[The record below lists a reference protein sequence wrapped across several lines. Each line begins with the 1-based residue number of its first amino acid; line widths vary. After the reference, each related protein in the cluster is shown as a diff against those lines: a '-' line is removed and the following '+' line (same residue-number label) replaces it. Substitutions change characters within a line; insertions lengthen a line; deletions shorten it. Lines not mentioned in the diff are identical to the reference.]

1 MKNLEI
7 IVYNEYDSLGFRN
20 DFRIGLRFFNKEHK
34 KEETGEKMK
43 NYKLLIQYD
52 GGRYK
57 GWQRLGNGDQSIQ
70 GKIENVLTEMVGEKI
85 EIIGCSR
92 TDAGVH
98 ALSQVAN
105 FKMNKEMTEK
115 EVMNYLN
122 HYLPNDISISKVAIV
137 PDRFHARYNAK
148 DKTYVYK
155 IWNKSYT
162 NPFMRKY
169 SMHVE
174 KKLNVKR
181 MEQAAA
187 YFVGKHDFTAFSN
200 AKSKKKSMVKEIYS
214 IDIKEVEGFL
224 EIRVS
229 GDGFLYNMVRKI
241 VGTLIEIGL
250 GKIEADAIPAI
261 IAEKDRS
268 LTGMMAEANGLFLE
282 KVQF

>member
-1 MKNLEI
+1 MSLPVFKLFSIFKFIVLKN
-7 IVYNEYDSLGFRN
+7 NN
-20 DFRIGLRFFNKEHK
+20 PLRTK
-34 KEETGEKMK
+34 KKRTGEQMK

-70 GKIENVLTEMVGEKI
+70 GKIENVLTEMAGEKI

-105 FKMNKEMTEK
+105 FKMNKDMTET
-115 EVMNYLN
+115 EVMDYVN
-122 HYLPNDISISKVAIV
+122 HYLPNDISLLKVENV
-137 PDRFHARYNAK
+137 SDRFHARYNAK
-148 DKTYVYK
+148 DKIYLYK
-155 IWNKSYT
+155 IWNKSYS

-174 KKLNVKR
+174 KRLNKNK
-181 MEQAAA
+181 MEQAAVH
-187 YFVGKHDFTAFSN
+187 FVGKHDFTTFSN
-200 AKSKKKSMVKEIYS
+200 AKSKKKSMVREIYF
-214 IDIKEVEGFL
+214 IDIKEEAGFI

-229 GDGFLYNMVRKI
+229 GDGFLYNMVRKM
-241 VGTLIEIGL
+241 VGTLIEVGL
-250 GKIEADAIPAI
+250 GKIDGDTIPTI

-268 LTGMMAEANGLFLE
+268 QIGMMAEANGLFLE
-282 KVQF
+282 KVKF